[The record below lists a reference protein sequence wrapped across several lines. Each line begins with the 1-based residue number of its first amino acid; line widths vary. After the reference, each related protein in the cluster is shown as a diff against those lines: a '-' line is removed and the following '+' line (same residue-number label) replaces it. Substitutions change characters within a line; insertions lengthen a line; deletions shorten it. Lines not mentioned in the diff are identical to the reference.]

1 MRRWGT
7 PQNFYLVFIDEL
19 GKQLFIKKTVE
30 VAIKCKNFNIYYV
43 FKNKKNKQRRPGN
56 IIILHLCTKNLD
68 DMI

>member
-7 PQNFYLVFIDEL
+7 PQNFYLVFIDEF

-30 VAIKCKNFNIYYV
+30 VAIKCKNFNLR
-43 FKNKKNKQRRPGN
+43 N
-56 IIILHLCTKNLD
+56 KNLD

>member
-30 VAIKCKNFNIYYV
+30 VAIKCKNFNTYNA
-43 FKNKKNKQRRPGN
+43 FKNKRTNKEKDLEISSFYTSAPK
-56 IIILHLCTKNLD
+56 IL
-68 DMI
+68 MI

>member
-43 FKNKKNKQRRPGN
+43 SKNKKDK
-56 IIILHLCTKNLD
+56 
-68 DMI
+68 